1 MSAEHGQSAVAVL
14 TKAEGHWGRYSD
26 GSLVGVK
33 LVIPYGVKWK
43 DQLNSSDKVEL
54 Q

>member
-33 LVIPYGVKWK
+33 LPNGVKWK